1 LLSWDFKSNFVNV
14 DIIVEMRVSAI
25 SMLCALLL
33 APFVKEVAT
42 ATARAKATMKM
53 STKQSVSPIRRIVN
67 MLILMQGKVEAEGEK
82 TDKLFEKFMCYCK
95 AGDEKMGASI
105 EAAEEKIP
113 QVTSDVKASKEL
125 EAQLKKELEGH
136 KADREEA
143 EAAIAKAKGI
153 REKEAKAFAAES
165 GDAKSNIAALGKA
178 IPAIEKGMGASFLQ
192 TNGANRLR
200 AIFSADADLSP
211 ADRDLVRSFLQGGQ
225 GYEPASGEIV
235 GIMKQMKETMEKEL
249 VEMQQEE
256 EAAIADFQGLVGA
269 NQKVIAGATKAI
281 EAKTARVGEV
291 AVDIV
296 NLEEDL
302 DDTTKQLAED
312 KELLSTLTKEC
323 EAKKKDHAVVVKT
336 RQEELLALADTVKM
350 LNEDD
355 ASALFQEVLPS
366 ASVLLQL
373 SDSSAEVRG
382 QAVQALRS
390 TLRHGTAGEKD
401 YRMNI
406 LLLAMKG
413 KKVGF
418 EKVITMLDEM
428 VALLGKEQK
437 DDDNKKAYCEKEIDT
452 AEDEIKTL
460 KGHIADLESAIADN
474 KESMATV
481 VDDIKALMDGI
492 VALDRNVASATTQ
505 RKKEHSEYEATLV
518 QNNAAVQLVERAKN
532 RMQKFYNPKLYK
544 PEPKRE
550 LTEEERITV
559 NMGGTLAP
567 TMPPTL
573 LQVSARTHLRQPEAF
588 PQTQANYAKASEE
601 AGGVLAMMDMLK
613 ADIEK
618 ETQEMDFE
626 EKDSQKEYEAMV
638 NEAAEKRANDKKT
651 IQKKEAAKAACE
663 ENGLKLE
670 KEKKSRSEESLAAQ
684 QYLADLMGDC
694 QFLQD
699 NYDTRKEARANEVE
713 ALQKAKAVLSGADY
727 SFIQTS
733 VQRRLRKA

>member
-1 LLSWDFKSNFVNV
+1 
-14 DIIVEMRVSAI
+14 
-25 SMLCALLL
+25 MLGALLL

-42 ATARAKATMKM
+42 TTARAKATTKM
-53 STKQSVSPIRRIVN
+53 AVSPVRRIVS
-67 MLILMQGKVEAEGEK
+67 MLQLMSAKVEAEGEK

-95 AGDEKMGASI
+95 SGTEKTGGAI

-113 QVTSDVKASKEL
+113 QVESDIKASKES
-125 EAQLKKELEGH
+125 EAQLKKELEEH
-136 KADREEA
+136 KADRAEA

-165 GDAKSNIAALGKA
+165 GDSKSNIAALGKA
-178 IPAIEKGMGASFLQ
+178 IPAIEKGMGSAFLQ
-192 TNGANRLR
+192 TGGANRLR
-200 AIFSADADLSP
+200 AIFSSDADLSP

-235 GIMKQMKETMEKEL
+235 GIMKQMKDTMEKDLAEIT
-249 VEMQQEE
+249 QNE

-281 EAKTARVGEV
+281 EAKTARVGDV

-302 DDTTKQLAED
+302 DDTSKGLVENKAM
-312 KELLSTLTKEC
+312 LLTLTKEC
-323 EAKKKDHAVVVKT
+323 DAKTKDHAVVVKT
-336 RQEELLALADTVKM
+336 RQEELLALADTIRM

-355 ASALFQEVLPS
+355 ATSLFQQVVPS
-366 ASVLLQL
+366 ASVFLQV
-373 SDSSAEVRG
+373 SDSSDEVRA

-390 TLRHGTAGEKD
+390 TLRRGSASGKD
-401 YRMNI
+401 YRMNM

-428 VALLGKEQK
+428 VALLKKEQV
-437 DDDNKKAYCEKEIDT
+437 DDDNKKAYCEAEIDK

-460 KGHIADLESAIADN
+460 KGHISDLSAAIENN
-474 KESMATV
+474 KESMAAV
-481 VDDIKALMDGI
+481 VEDIKALTDGI
-492 VALDRNVASATTQ
+492 VELDRDVATATMQ
-505 RKKEHSEYEATLV
+505 RKDEHTEYEKTLV

-567 TMPPTL
+567 TAPPTL
-573 LQVSARTHLRQPEAF
+573 LQVSARAHLRQPEAF
-588 PQTQANYAKASEE
+588 SQTEANYGKKSEE

-638 NEAAEKRANDKKT
+638 NEAYDKRAGDKKA
-651 IQKKEAAKAACE
+651 IQQKEGAKAALE
-663 ENGLKLE
+663 EGLLQLE
-670 KEKKSRSEESLAAQ
+670 KEKKSRSEESLEAQ
-684 QYLADLMGDC
+684 KYLADLMSDC
-694 QFLQD
+694 QWLTD

-727 SFIQTS
+727 SFVQTS
-733 VQRRLRKA
+733 VHHHLRKA